1 MRRIINMI
9 ITLDGP
15 SGSGKSTLA
24 KRLAKVMNFTHIDSG
39 SIYRTI
45 AYYFLTNDIPV
56 EDYEKS
62 LDNINI
68 SYVKNGVTLNGKR
81 LKFEIRTIEVTELSS
96 KIATYPFIRN
106 YVDEIIK
113 KIAKRTSVVVDG
125 RDIGSSVLPNAD
137 YKFYIEA
144 DIKKRA
150 ARRILQIKRK
160 NPESDIVVSEVRDD
174 LKVRDD
180 RDKNREYSPLCVP
193 ENAIIIDTTND
204 SVKESL
210 QKITR
215 IIRGLE

>member
-1 MRRIINMI
+1 MI

-39 SIYRTI
+39 SIYRAI
-45 AYYFLTNDIPV
+45 AYYFITNGVTSDN
-56 EDYEKS
+56 YEKS
-62 LDNINI
+62 LEDINI
-68 SYVKNGVTLNGKR
+68 SYSKNGVLLDGKR
-81 LKFEIRTIEVTELSS
+81 LKSEIRTVDVTELSS
-96 KIATYPFIRN
+96 KIATYPFVRN
-106 YVDEIIK
+106 YVDNIIK
-113 KIAKRTSVVVDG
+113 EIAGNTSVVVDG

-137 YKFYIEA
+137 FKFYIEA
-144 DIKKRA
+144 DIQKRA

-160 NPESDIVVSEVRDD
+160 NPESDIVVSDVRED
-174 LKVRDD
+174 LKIRDD
-180 RDKNREYSPLCVP
+180 RDKNREYSPLCIP

-215 IIRGLE
+215 IIRGLD

>member
-1 MRRIINMI
+1 MI

-45 AYYFLTNDIPV
+45 AYYFITKGVISDN
-56 EDYEKS
+56 YEKS
-62 LDNINI
+62 LEDINI
-68 SYVKNGVTLNGKR
+68 SYSKNGVLLDGKR
-81 LKFEIRTIEVTELSS
+81 LKSEIRTVDVTELSS
-96 KIATYPFIRN
+96 KIATYPFVRN
-106 YVDEIIK
+106 YVDNIIK
-113 KIAKRTSVVVDG
+113 EIAGNTSVVVDG

-137 YKFYIEA
+137 FKFYIEA
-144 DIKKRA
+144 DIQKRA

-160 NPESDIVVSEVRDD
+160 NPESDIAVSDVRED
-174 LKVRDD
+174 LKIRDD
-180 RDKNREYSPLCVP
+180 RDKNREYSPLCIP

-215 IIRGLE
+215 IIRGLD

>member
-1 MRRIINMI
+1 MI

-39 SIYRTI
+39 SIYRAI
-45 AYYFLTNDIPV
+45 AYYFITNGVTSDN
-56 EDYEKS
+56 YEKS
-62 LDNINI
+62 LEDINI
-68 SYVKNGVTLNGKR
+68 SYSKNGVMLDGKR
-81 LKFEIRTIEVTELSS
+81 LKSEIRTVDVTELSS
-96 KIATYPFIRN
+96 KIATYPFVRN
-106 YVDEIIK
+106 YVDNIIK
-113 KIAKRTSVVVDG
+113 KIACNTSVVVDG

-137 YKFYIEA
+137 FKFYIEA
-144 DIKKRA
+144 DIQKRA

-160 NPESDIVVSEVRDD
+160 NPESDIVVSDVRED
-174 LKVRDD
+174 LKIRDD
-180 RDKNREYSPLCVP
+180 RDKNREYSPLCIP

-215 IIRGLE
+215 IIRGLD

>member
-1 MRRIINMI
+1 MI

-39 SIYRTI
+39 SIYRAI
-45 AYYFLTNDIPV
+45 AYYFIANGVTSDN
-56 EDYEKS
+56 YEKS
-62 LDNINI
+62 LEDINI
-68 SYVKNGVTLNGKR
+68 SYLKNGVLLDGKR
-81 LKFEIRTIEVTELSS
+81 LKSEIRTVDVTELSS
-96 KIATYPFIRN
+96 KIATYPFVRN
-106 YVDEIIK
+106 YVDNIIK
-113 KIAKRTSVVVDG
+113 EIAGNTSVVVDG

-137 YKFYIEA
+137 FKFYIEA
-144 DIKKRA
+144 DIQKRA

-160 NPESDIVVSEVRDD
+160 NPESEIAVSDVRED
-174 LKVRDD
+174 LKIRDD
-180 RDKNREYSPLCVP
+180 RDKNREYSPLCIP

-215 IIRGLE
+215 IIRGLD

>member
-1 MRRIINMI
+1 MI

-39 SIYRTI
+39 SIYRAI
-45 AYYFLTNDIPV
+45 AYYFITNGVTSDN
-56 EDYEKS
+56 YEKS
-62 LDNINI
+62 LEDIKI
-68 SYVKNGVTLNGKR
+68 SYSKNGVLLDGKR
-81 LKFEIRTIEVTELSS
+81 LKSEIRTVDVTELSS
-96 KIATYPFIRN
+96 KIATYPFVRN
-106 YVDEIIK
+106 YVDNIIK
-113 KIAKRTSVVVDG
+113 EIAANTSVVVDG

-137 YKFYIEA
+137 FKFYIEA
-144 DIKKRA
+144 DIQKRA

-160 NPESDIVVSEVRDD
+160 NPESDIVVSEVRED
-174 LKVRDD
+174 LKIRDD
-180 RDKNREYSPLCVP
+180 RDKNREYSPLCIP

-215 IIRGLE
+215 IIRGLD

>member
-1 MRRIINMI
+1 MI

-39 SIYRTI
+39 SIYRAI
-45 AYYFLTNDIPV
+45 AYYFITNGVTSDN
-56 EDYEKS
+56 YEKS
-62 LDNINI
+62 LEDINI
-68 SYVKNGVTLNGKR
+68 SYSKNGVLLDGKR
-81 LKFEIRTIEVTELSS
+81 LKSEIRTVDVTELSS
-96 KIATYPFIRN
+96 KIATYPFVRN
-106 YVDEIIK
+106 YVDNIIK
-113 KIAKRTSVVVDG
+113 EIAGNTSVVVDG

-137 YKFYIEA
+137 FKFYIEA
-144 DIKKRA
+144 DIQKRA

-160 NPESDIVVSEVRDD
+160 NPESDIAVSDVRED
-174 LKVRDD
+174 LKIRDD
-180 RDKNREYSPLCVP
+180 RDKNREYSPLCIP

-215 IIRGLE
+215 IIRGID

>member
-39 SIYRTI
+39 SIYRAI
-45 AYYFLTNDIPV
+45 AYYFITNGVTSDN
-56 EDYEKS
+56 YEKS
-62 LDNINI
+62 LEDINI
-68 SYVKNGVTLNGKR
+68 SYSKNGVLLDGKR
-81 LKFEIRTIEVTELSS
+81 LKSEIRTVDVTELSS
-96 KIATYPFIRN
+96 KIATYPFVRN
-106 YVDEIIK
+106 YVDNIIK
-113 KIAKRTSVVVDG
+113 EIAGNTSVVVDG

-137 YKFYIEA
+137 FKFYIEA
-144 DIKKRA
+144 DIQKRA

-160 NPESDIVVSEVRDD
+160 NPESDIAVSDVRED
-174 LKVRDD
+174 LKIRDD
-180 RDKNREYSPLCVP
+180 RDKNREYSPLCIP

-215 IIRGLE
+215 IIRGLD

>member
-1 MRRIINMI
+1 MI

-39 SIYRTI
+39 SIYRAI
-45 AYYFLTNDIPV
+45 AYYFITNGVTSDN
-56 EDYEKS
+56 YEKS
-62 LDNINI
+62 LEDINI
-68 SYVKNGVTLNGKR
+68 SYSKNGVLLDGKR
-81 LKFEIRTIEVTELSS
+81 LKSEIRTVDVTELSS
-96 KIATYPFIRN
+96 KIATYPFVRN
-106 YVDEIIK
+106 YVDNIIK
-113 KIAKRTSVVVDG
+113 EIAGNTSVVVDG

-137 YKFYIEA
+137 FKFYIEA
-144 DIKKRA
+144 DIQKRA

-160 NPESDIVVSEVRDD
+160 NPESDIAVSDVRED
-174 LKVRDD
+174 LKIRDD
-180 RDKNREYSPLCVP
+180 RDKNREYSPLCIP

-215 IIRGLE
+215 IIRGLD

>member
-1 MRRIINMI
+1 MI

-39 SIYRTI
+39 SIYRAI
-45 AYYFLTNDIPV
+45 AYYFITNGVTSDN
-56 EDYEKS
+56 YEKS
-62 LDNINI
+62 LEDINI
-68 SYVKNGVTLNGKR
+68 SYSKNGVLLDGKR
-81 LKFEIRTIEVTELSS
+81 LKSEIRTVDVTELSS
-96 KIATYPFIRN
+96 KIATYPFVRN
-106 YVDEIIK
+106 YVDNIIK
-113 KIAKRTSVVVDG
+113 EIAANTSVVVDG

-137 YKFYIEA
+137 FKFYIEA
-144 DIKKRA
+144 DIQKRA

-160 NPESDIVVSEVRDD
+160 NPESDIVVSEVRED
-174 LKVRDD
+174 LKIRDD
-180 RDKNREYSPLCVP
+180 RDKNREYSPLCIP

-215 IIRGLE
+215 IIRGLD

>member
-1 MRRIINMI
+1 MI

-39 SIYRTI
+39 SIYRAI
-45 AYYFLTNDIPV
+45 AYYFITNGVTSDN
-56 EDYEKS
+56 YEKS
-62 LDNINI
+62 LEDINI
-68 SYVKNGVTLNGKR
+68 SYSKNGVMLDGKR
-81 LKFEIRTIEVTELSS
+81 LKSEIRTVDVTELSS
-96 KIATYPFIRN
+96 KIATYPFVRN
-106 YVDEIIK
+106 YVDNIIK
-113 KIAKRTSVVVDG
+113 EIAANTSVVVDG

-137 YKFYIEA
+137 FKFYIEA
-144 DIKKRA
+144 DIQKRA

-160 NPESDIVVSEVRDD
+160 NPESDIAVSDVRED
-174 LKVRDD
+174 LKIRDD
-180 RDKNREYSPLCVP
+180 RDKNREYSPLCIP

-215 IIRGLE
+215 IIRGLD

>member
-1 MRRIINMI
+1 MI

-39 SIYRTI
+39 SIYRAI
-45 AYYFLTNDIPV
+45 AYYFITNGVTYDN
-56 EDYEKS
+56 YEKS
-62 LDNINI
+62 LEDINI
-68 SYVKNGVTLNGKR
+68 SYSKNGVLLDGKR
-81 LKFEIRTIEVTELSS
+81 LKSEIRTVDVTELSS
-96 KIATYPFIRN
+96 KIATYPFVRN
-106 YVDEIIK
+106 YVDNIIK
-113 KIAKRTSVVVDG
+113 EIAANTSVVVDG

-137 YKFYIEA
+137 FKFYIEA
-144 DIKKRA
+144 DIQKRA

-160 NPESDIVVSEVRDD
+160 NPESDIVVSDVRED
-174 LKVRDD
+174 LKIRDD
-180 RDKNREYSPLCVP
+180 RDKNREYSPLCIP

-215 IIRGLE
+215 IIRGLD

>member
-1 MRRIINMI
+1 MI

-39 SIYRTI
+39 SIYRAI
-45 AYYFLTNDIPV
+45 AYYFITNGVTSDN
-56 EDYEKS
+56 YEKS
-62 LDNINI
+62 LEDINI
-68 SYVKNGVTLNGKR
+68 SYSKNGVLLDGKR
-81 LKFEIRTIEVTELSS
+81 LKSEIRTVDVTELSS
-96 KIATYPFIRN
+96 KIATYPFVRN
-106 YVDEIIK
+106 YVDNIIK
-113 KIAKRTSVVVDG
+113 EIAGNTSVVVDG

-137 YKFYIEA
+137 FKFYIEA
-144 DIKKRA
+144 DIQKRA

-160 NPESDIVVSEVRDD
+160 NPESGIAVSDVRED
-174 LKVRDD
+174 LKIRDD
-180 RDKNREYSPLCVP
+180 RDKNREYSPLCIP

-215 IIRGLE
+215 IIRGLD

>member
-1 MRRIINMI
+1 MI

-39 SIYRTI
+39 SIYRAI
-45 AYYFLTNDIPV
+45 AYYFITNGVTSDN
-56 EDYEKS
+56 YEKS
-62 LDNINI
+62 LEDINI
-68 SYVKNGVTLNGKR
+68 SYSKNGVMLDGKR
-81 LKFEIRTIEVTELSS
+81 LKSEIRTVDVTELSS
-96 KIATYPFIRN
+96 KIATYPFVRN
-106 YVDEIIK
+106 YVDNIIK
-113 KIAKRTSVVVDG
+113 KIAANTSVVVDG

-137 YKFYIEA
+137 FKFYIEA
-144 DIKKRA
+144 DIQKRA

-160 NPESDIVVSEVRDD
+160 NPESEIAVSEVRED
-174 LKVRDD
+174 LKIRDD
-180 RDKNREYSPLCVP
+180 RDKNREYSPLCIP

-215 IIRGLE
+215 IIRGLD

>member
-1 MRRIINMI
+1 MI

-39 SIYRTI
+39 SIYRAI
-45 AYYFLTNDIPV
+45 AYYFITNGVTSDN
-56 EDYEKS
+56 YEKS
-62 LDNINI
+62 LEDINI
-68 SYVKNGVTLNGKR
+68 SYSKNGVLLDGKR
-81 LKFEIRTIEVTELSS
+81 LKSEIRTVDVTELSS
-96 KIATYPFIRN
+96 RIATYPFVRN
-106 YVDEIIK
+106 YVDNIIK
-113 KIAKRTSVVVDG
+113 EIAGNMSVVVDG

-137 YKFYIEA
+137 FKFYIEA
-144 DIKKRA
+144 DIQKRA

-160 NPESDIVVSEVRDD
+160 NPESNIAVSDVRED
-174 LKVRDD
+174 LKIRDD
-180 RDKNREYSPLCVP
+180 RDKNREYSPLCIP

-215 IIRGLE
+215 IIRGLD

>member
-1 MRRIINMI
+1 MI

-39 SIYRTI
+39 SIYRAI
-45 AYYFLTNDIPV
+45 AYYFITNGVTSDN
-56 EDYEKS
+56 YEKS
-62 LDNINI
+62 LEDINI
-68 SYVKNGVTLNGKR
+68 SYSKNGVLLDGKR
-81 LKFEIRTIEVTELSS
+81 LKSEIRTVDVTELSS
-96 KIATYPFIRN
+96 KIATYPFVRN
-106 YVDEIIK
+106 YVDNIIK
-113 KIAKRTSVVVDG
+113 EIACNTSVVVDG

-137 YKFYIEA
+137 FKFYIEA
-144 DIKKRA
+144 DIQKRA

-160 NPESDIVVSEVRDD
+160 NPESDIAVSDVRED
-174 LKVRDD
+174 LKIRDD
-180 RDKNREYSPLCVP
+180 RDKNREYSPLCIP

-215 IIRGLE
+215 IIRGLD

>member
-1 MRRIINMI
+1 MI

-39 SIYRTI
+39 SIYRAI
-45 AYYFLTNDIPV
+45 AYYFITNGVTSDN
-56 EDYEKS
+56 YEKS
-62 LDNINI
+62 LEDINI
-68 SYVKNGVTLNGKR
+68 SYSKNGVLLDGKR
-81 LKFEIRTIEVTELSS
+81 LKSEIRTVDVTELSS
-96 KIATYPFIRN
+96 KIATYPFVRN
-106 YVDEIIK
+106 YVDNIIK
-113 KIAKRTSVVVDG
+113 EIAGNTSVVVDG

-137 YKFYIEA
+137 FKFYIEA
-144 DIKKRA
+144 DIQKRA

-160 NPESDIVVSEVRDD
+160 NPESDIVVSEVRED
-174 LKVRDD
+174 LKIRDD
-180 RDKNREYSPLCVP
+180 RDKNREYSPLCIP

-215 IIRGLE
+215 IIRGLD

>member
-1 MRRIINMI
+1 MI

-39 SIYRTI
+39 SIYRAI
-45 AYYFLTNDIPV
+45 AYYFITNGVTSDN
-56 EDYEKS
+56 YEKS
-62 LDNINI
+62 LEDINI
-68 SYVKNGVTLNGKR
+68 SYSKNGVMLDGKR
-81 LKFEIRTIEVTELSS
+81 LKSEIRTVDVTELSS
-96 KIATYPFIRN
+96 KIATYPFVRN
-106 YVDEIIK
+106 YVDNIIK
-113 KIAKRTSVVVDG
+113 EIACNTSVVVDG

-137 YKFYIEA
+137 FKFYIEA
-144 DIKKRA
+144 DIQKRA

-160 NPESDIVVSEVRDD
+160 NPESDIVVSEVRED
-174 LKVRDD
+174 LKIRDD
-180 RDKNREYSPLCVP
+180 RDKNREYSPLCIP

-215 IIRGLE
+215 IIRGLD

>member
-1 MRRIINMI
+1 MI

-45 AYYFLTNDIPV
+45 AYYFITKGVISDN
-56 EDYEKS
+56 YEKS
-62 LDNINI
+62 LEDINI
-68 SYVKNGVTLNGKR
+68 SYSKNGVLLDGKR
-81 LKFEIRTIEVTELSS
+81 LKSEIRTVDVTELSS
-96 KIATYPFIRN
+96 KIATYPFVRN
-106 YVDEIIK
+106 YVDNIIK
-113 KIAKRTSVVVDG
+113 EIAGNTSVVVDG

-137 YKFYIEA
+137 FKFYIEA
-144 DIKKRA
+144 DIQKRA

-160 NPESDIVVSEVRDD
+160 NPESDIVVSDVRED
-174 LKVRDD
+174 LKIRDD
-180 RDKNREYSPLCVP
+180 RDKNREYSPLCIP

-215 IIRGLE
+215 IIRGLD

>member
-1 MRRIINMI
+1 MI

-39 SIYRTI
+39 SIYRAI
-45 AYYFLTNDIPV
+45 AYYFITNGVASDN
-56 EDYEKS
+56 YEKS
-62 LDNINI
+62 LEDINI
-68 SYVKNGVTLNGKR
+68 SYSKNGVLLDGKR
-81 LKFEIRTIEVTELSS
+81 LKSEIRTVDVTELSS
-96 KIATYPFIRN
+96 KIATYPFVRN
-106 YVDEIIK
+106 YVDNIIK
-113 KIAKRTSVVVDG
+113 EIAGNTSVVVDG

-137 YKFYIEA
+137 FKFYIEA
-144 DIKKRA
+144 DIQKRA

-160 NPESDIVVSEVRDD
+160 NPESDIVVSDVRED
-174 LKVRDD
+174 LKIRAD
-180 RDKNREYSPLCVP
+180 RDKNREYSPLCIP

-215 IIRGLE
+215 IIRGLD

>member
-1 MRRIINMI
+1 MI

-39 SIYRTI
+39 SIYRAI
-45 AYYFLTNDIPV
+45 AYYFIANGVTSDN
-56 EDYEKS
+56 YEKS
-62 LDNINI
+62 LEDINI
-68 SYVKNGVTLNGKR
+68 SYSKNGVLLDGKR
-81 LKFEIRTIEVTELSS
+81 LKSEIRTVDVTELSS
-96 KIATYPFIRN
+96 KIATYPFVRN
-106 YVDEIIK
+106 YVDNIIK
-113 KIAKRTSVVVDG
+113 EIAANTSVVVDG

-137 YKFYIEA
+137 FKFYIEA
-144 DIKKRA
+144 DIQKRA

-160 NPESDIVVSEVRDD
+160 NPESDIAVSDVRED
-174 LKVRDD
+174 LKIRDD
-180 RDKNREYSPLCVP
+180 RDKNREYSPLCIP

-215 IIRGLE
+215 IIRGLD

>member
-1 MRRIINMI
+1 MI

-39 SIYRTI
+39 SIYRAI
-45 AYYFLTNDIPV
+45 AYYFITNGVTSDN
-56 EDYEKS
+56 YEKS
-62 LDNINI
+62 LEDIKI
-68 SYVKNGVTLNGKR
+68 SYSKNGVLLDGKR
-81 LKFEIRTIEVTELSS
+81 LKSEIRTVDVTELSS
-96 KIATYPFIRN
+96 KIATYPFVRN
-106 YVDEIIK
+106 YVDNIIK
-113 KIAKRTSVVVDG
+113 EIAANTSVVVDG

-137 YKFYIEA
+137 FKFYIEA
-144 DIKKRA
+144 DIQKRA

-160 NPESDIVVSEVRDD
+160 NPESDIAVSDVRED
-174 LKVRDD
+174 LKIRDD
-180 RDKNREYSPLCVP
+180 RDKNREYSPLCIP

-215 IIRGLE
+215 IIRGLD

>member
-1 MRRIINMI
+1 MI

-39 SIYRTI
+39 SIYRAI
-45 AYYFLTNDIPV
+45 AYYFITNGVASDN
-56 EDYEKS
+56 YEKS
-62 LDNINI
+62 LEDINI
-68 SYVKNGVTLNGKR
+68 SYSKNGVLLDGKR
-81 LKFEIRTIEVTELSS
+81 LKSEIRTVDVTELSS
-96 KIATYPFIRN
+96 KIATYPFVRN
-106 YVDEIIK
+106 YVDNIIK
-113 KIAKRTSVVVDG
+113 EIAGNTSVVVDG

-137 YKFYIEA
+137 FKFYIEA
-144 DIKKRA
+144 DIQKRA

-160 NPESDIVVSEVRDD
+160 NSESDIAVSDVRED
-174 LKVRDD
+174 LKIRDD
-180 RDKNREYSPLCVP
+180 RDKNREYSPLCIP

-215 IIRGLE
+215 IIRGLD

>member
-1 MRRIINMI
+1 MI

-39 SIYRTI
+39 SIYRAI
-45 AYYFLTNDIPV
+45 AYYFIANGVTSDN
-56 EDYEKS
+56 YEKS
-62 LDNINI
+62 LEDINI
-68 SYVKNGVTLNGKR
+68 SYSKNGVLLDGKR
-81 LKFEIRTIEVTELSS
+81 LKSEIRTVDVTELSS
-96 KIATYPFIRN
+96 KIATYPFVRN
-106 YVDEIIK
+106 YVDNIIK
-113 KIAKRTSVVVDG
+113 EIAANTSVVVDG

-137 YKFYIEA
+137 FKFYIEA
-144 DIKKRA
+144 DIQKRA

-160 NPESDIVVSEVRDD
+160 NPESDIVVSEVRED
-174 LKVRDD
+174 LKIRDD
-180 RDKNREYSPLCVP
+180 RDKNREYSPLCIP

-215 IIRGLE
+215 IIRGLD

>member
-1 MRRIINMI
+1 MI

-39 SIYRTI
+39 SIYRAI
-45 AYYFLTNDIPV
+45 AYYFIANGVTSDN
-56 EDYEKS
+56 YEKS
-62 LDNINI
+62 LEDINI
-68 SYVKNGVTLNGKR
+68 SYLKNGVLLDGKR
-81 LKFEIRTIEVTELSS
+81 LKSEIRTVDVTELSS
-96 KIATYPFIRN
+96 KIATYPFVRN
-106 YVDEIIK
+106 YVDNIIK
-113 KIAKRTSVVVDG
+113 EIAGNTSVVVDG

-137 YKFYIEA
+137 FKFYIEA
-144 DIKKRA
+144 DIQKRA

-160 NPESDIVVSEVRDD
+160 NPESDIVVSDVRED
-174 LKVRDD
+174 LKIRDD
-180 RDKNREYSPLCVP
+180 RDKNREYSPLCIP

-215 IIRGLE
+215 IIRGID

>member
-1 MRRIINMI
+1 MI

-39 SIYRTI
+39 SIYRAI
-45 AYYFLTNDIPV
+45 AYYFITNGVASDN
-56 EDYEKS
+56 YEKS
-62 LDNINI
+62 LEDINI
-68 SYVKNGVTLNGKR
+68 SYSKNGVLLDGKR
-81 LKFEIRTIEVTELSS
+81 LKSEIRTVDVTELSS
-96 KIATYPFIRN
+96 KIATYPFVRN
-106 YVDEIIK
+106 YVDNIIK
-113 KIAKRTSVVVDG
+113 EIAGNTSVVVDG

-137 YKFYIEA
+137 FKFYIEA
-144 DIKKRA
+144 DIQKRA

-160 NPESDIVVSEVRDD
+160 NPESDIVVSDVRED
-174 LKVRDD
+174 LKIRDD
-180 RDKNREYSPLCVP
+180 RDKNREYSPLCIP

-215 IIRGLE
+215 IIRGLD

>member
-1 MRRIINMI
+1 MI

-39 SIYRTI
+39 SIYRAI
-45 AYYFLTNDIPV
+45 AYYFITNGVTSDN
-56 EDYEKS
+56 YEKS
-62 LDNINI
+62 LEDINI
-68 SYVKNGVTLNGKR
+68 SYSKNGVMLDGKR
-81 LKFEIRTIEVTELSS
+81 LKSEIRTVDVTELSS
-96 KIATYPFIRN
+96 KIATYPFVRN
-106 YVDEIIK
+106 YVDNIIK
-113 KIAKRTSVVVDG
+113 EIAANTSVVVDG

-137 YKFYIEA
+137 FKFYIEA
-144 DIKKRA
+144 DIQKRA

-160 NPESDIVVSEVRDD
+160 NPESDIVVSEVRED
-174 LKVRDD
+174 LKIRDD
-180 RDKNREYSPLCVP
+180 RDKNREYSPLCIP

-215 IIRGLE
+215 IIRGLD

>member
-1 MRRIINMI
+1 MI

-39 SIYRTI
+39 SIYRAI
-45 AYYFLTNDIPV
+45 AYYFITNGVTSDN
-56 EDYEKS
+56 YEKS
-62 LDNINI
+62 LEDIKI
-68 SYVKNGVTLNGKR
+68 SYSKNGVLLDGKR
-81 LKFEIRTIEVTELSS
+81 LKSEIRTVDVTELSS
-96 KIATYPFIRN
+96 KIATYPFVRN
-106 YVDEIIK
+106 YVDNIIK
-113 KIAKRTSVVVDG
+113 EIAGNTSVVVDG

-137 YKFYIEA
+137 FKFYIEA
-144 DIKKRA
+144 DIQKRA

-160 NPESDIVVSEVRDD
+160 NPESDIVVSDVRED
-174 LKVRDD
+174 LKIRDD
-180 RDKNREYSPLCVP
+180 RDKNREYSPLCIP

-215 IIRGLE
+215 IIRGLD

>member
-1 MRRIINMI
+1 MI

-45 AYYFLTNDIPV
+45 AYYFLTSNISA
-56 EDYEKS
+56 EDYENS
-62 LDNINI
+62 LENIKI
-68 SYVKNGVTLNGKR
+68 SYAKNGVMLNGKR
-81 LKFEIRTIEVTELSS
+81 LKSEIRTIEVTELSS

-160 NPESDIVVSEVRDD
+160 NPESDIAVSEVRDD
-174 LKVRDD
+174 LKVREDG
-180 RDKNREYSPLCVP
+180 DKNREYSPLCVP

>member
-1 MRRIINMI
+1 MI

-39 SIYRTI
+39 SIYRAI
-45 AYYFLTNDIPV
+45 AYYFITNGVASDN
-56 EDYEKS
+56 YEKS
-62 LDNINI
+62 LEDINI
-68 SYVKNGVTLNGKR
+68 SYSKNGVLLDGKR
-81 LKFEIRTIEVTELSS
+81 LKSEIRTVDVTELSS
-96 KIATYPFIRN
+96 KIATYPFVRN
-106 YVDEIIK
+106 YVDNIIK
-113 KIAKRTSVVVDG
+113 EIAGNMSVVVDG

-137 YKFYIEA
+137 FKFYIEA
-144 DIKKRA
+144 DIQKRA

-160 NPESDIVVSEVRDD
+160 NPESDIAVSDVRED
-174 LKVRDD
+174 LKIRDD
-180 RDKNREYSPLCVP
+180 RDKNREYSPLCIP

-215 IIRGLE
+215 IIRGLD

>member
-1 MRRIINMI
+1 MI

-39 SIYRTI
+39 SIYRAI
-45 AYYFLTNDIPV
+45 AYYFITNGVASDN
-56 EDYEKS
+56 YEKS
-62 LDNINI
+62 LEDINI
-68 SYVKNGVTLNGKR
+68 SYSKNGVLLDGKR
-81 LKFEIRTIEVTELSS
+81 LKSEIRTVDVTELSS
-96 KIATYPFIRN
+96 KIATYPFVRN
-106 YVDEIIK
+106 YVDNIIK
-113 KIAKRTSVVVDG
+113 EIAGNTSVVVDG

-137 YKFYIEA
+137 FKFYIEA
-144 DIKKRA
+144 DIQKRA

-160 NPESDIVVSEVRDD
+160 NPESDIAVSDVRED
-174 LKVRDD
+174 LKIRDD
-180 RDKNREYSPLCVP
+180 RDKNREYSPLCIP

-215 IIRGLE
+215 IIRGLD